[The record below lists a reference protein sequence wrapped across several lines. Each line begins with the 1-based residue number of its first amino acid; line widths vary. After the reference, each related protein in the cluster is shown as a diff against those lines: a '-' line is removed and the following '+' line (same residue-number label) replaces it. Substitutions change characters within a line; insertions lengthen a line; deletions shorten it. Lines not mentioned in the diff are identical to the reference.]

1 MPGRFK
7 GEPNVRA
14 EDERIAAALP
24 FFRGLEQ
31 GSIGTLLEQ
40 AYLQRFPAHV
50 DLIRQGEHPDFLHVV
65 AEGRVEV
72 FSSYRDRET
81 TVDVLEAGACFI
93 LAAVFLDRGYLKS
106 ARSITPVRLLLIP
119 AAAVRAVF
127 RSDPEFAASCAAE
140 LAWGYR
146 RLVKEVSNLKLR
158 SSLERLAN
166 WLLLQ
171 ARRDVDSTSFTI
183 PFDKKTLAAKLGIA
197 PEVLS
202 RNFAA
207 LGAHGV
213 SVSGRSVQVTDMA
226 RLEAFAQ
233 PTPTIDDPAY

>member
-1 MPGRFK
+1 M
-7 GEPNVRA
+7 RA

-24 FFRGLEQ
+24 FFEGLAAT
-31 GSIGTLLEQ
+31 SIRRLLDK
-40 AYLQRFPAHV
+40 AYLQRFPTHV

-72 FSSYRDRET
+72 FSRYRSRET
-81 TVDVLEAGACFI
+81 TVDVLEAGASFI

-119 AAAVRAVF
+119 APEVRAVF
-127 RSDPEFAASCAAE
+127 RTDPQFAMNCASE

-146 RLVKEVSNLKLR
+146 TLVKEVSNLKLR

-166 WLLLQ
+166 WLLQQ
-171 ARRDVDSTSFTI
+171 ARRDGQDESFTI

-197 PEVLS
+197 AEVLS

-207 LGAHGV
+207 LAEHGV
-213 SVSGRSVQVTDMA
+213 LISGKSVRITDMA
-226 RLEAFAQ
+226 KLEALAL
-233 PTPTIDDPAY
+233 PTPTIDDPDY

>member
-1 MPGRFK
+1 M
-7 GEPNVRA
+7 RA
-14 EDERIAAALP
+14 EDERLAAALP
-24 FFRGLEQ
+24 FLEGLAPD
-31 GSIGTLLEQ
+31 SIGRLLEN
-40 AYLQRFPAHV
+40 ARLQRFPAHV
-50 DLIRQGEHPDFLHVV
+50 DLIRQGEHADFLHLVT
-65 AEGRVEV
+65 EGRVEV
-72 FSSYRDRET
+72 FSSYRERET
-81 TVDVLEAGACFI
+81 TVDVLEPGACFI
-93 LAAVFLDRGYLKS
+93 LAAVFLDKFYLKS

-119 AAAVRAVF
+119 AATVREVF
-127 RSDPEFAASCAAE
+127 RSDPEFATCCATE

-158 SSLERLAN
+158 SSMERLAN

-171 ARRDVDSTSFTI
+171 ARREAGSDSFTI

-207 LGAHGV
+207 LADHGV
-213 SVSGRSVQVTDMA
+213 TVSGKSVHVTDMA

>member
-1 MPGRFK
+1 MRPD
-7 GEPNVRA
+7 
-14 EDERIAAALP
+14 DERVARALHLFDGLAESSIA
-24 FFRGLEQ
+24 Q
-31 GSIGTLLEQ
+31 LLEN
-40 AYLQRFPAHV
+40 AYLQRFPAHT

-65 AEGRVEV
+65 TEGRVEV
-72 FSSYRDRET
+72 FSSYRNRET
-81 TVDVLEAGACFI
+81 TVDVLEAGDSFI

-106 ARSITPVRLLLIP
+106 ARSITPARLLLLP

-127 RSDPEFAASCAAE
+127 RNDPAFAERCAAE

-166 WLLLQ
+166 WLYLQ
-171 ARRDVDSTSFTI
+171 AGHNADGGGSFTI

-202 RNFAA
+202 RNFQA
-207 LGAHGV
+207 LAAHGV
-213 SVSGRSVQVTDMA
+213 TVSGRSVEVKDMA
-226 RLEAFAQ
+226 RLAAFAQ
-233 PTPTIDDPAY
+233 PAPTIDDPDY